1 MKTLLSNFSV
11 KKPYTVIVAVVFIL
25 VLGFI
30 SVTNMT
36 TDLLPS
42 LNLPYAVVSTSYV
55 GASPEEVETVVT
67 RPIEQRMAS
76 ISNIKNIQSVS
87 SEHISMVILEFNE
100 TTNMDAAVIE
110 MRESLDMVK
119 ANMPDGIGSPII
131 MKLNPNM
138 MPIMALGASLEDATL
153 EESTK
158 FIETIVIPELE
169 SVEGVASVNASGMV
183 ENVIHVVVNEDKIKA
198 LQSNLPEGVT
208 LPLNIEMI
216 ENVIQGQNFS
226 MPTGYVTDGE
236 NELLVRTGD
245 KIDGI
250 EALSDLVLFS
260 FDLPGMTPIVLSDV
274 AEILTVDNSGDRYSK
289 INGNDSITISLQKQT
304 EFATSQVSQD
314 VRAKIQALEEEYPG
328 TSIVTLLDQGEYIDI
343 VVNSISMN
351 LIYGGLLAILIL
363 IIFLRDLRPTLV
375 VALSIPISVV
385 SAFVLM
391 YFTNIT
397 LNIISMGGLALG
409 VGMLVDNSIVVIENI
424 YRMRNEGLSAKEAS
438 IQGARQVSGAILA
451 STLTTMAVFLPI
463 VFTEGLTRQIFADMG
478 LTIAFSLTASLVV
491 ALTLVPMLAS
501 KTLSKEAKAEHHVM
515 DKLKNFYLSMLKFSL
530 KHKISVI
537 LLIIVLF
544 AGSIYG
550 AIQTGAELFP
560 ASDVG
565 QITVNLELPK
575 GTTFDEASESADA
588 LYEILEDLE
597 DVETIGASI
606 GNSGMG
612 PMMMTSNNQVSYN
625 IILDPEREK
634 STQEISQII
643 RDKTEDFQGEVL
655 VSDGEMMM
663 MGLGDTGVGLTV
675 TGRDFDVLSKIAKDL
690 ADMLSK
696 IEGTTEISNGLEET
710 ASEIKVTVDKNLSIA
725 KGLTVATVFMPL
737 REALSEAQAIT
748 SVQVGNNDLD
758 VIVKSSDTVNYSL
771 DDLNEMTLESPYGQE
786 VLLKDIASIENIE
799 GFTSINRNNQQ
810 RYLTVTS
817 GIQEGYNIGI
827 ISREV
832 EDKIAEYEV
841 PEGYNIKIAGEQE
854 SINEAFTDLF
864 LMLAAGILFIYLIMV
879 AQFQSLRSPFIVMFT
894 IPLAFTGGFLAL
906 ILTQTPLSMVSMIG
920 LIILTGIVVNNGIV
934 FVDYV
939 NKMREDGLSKFD
951 AIIKTGKDR
960 MRPIMMTALTTIF
973 ALSTL
978 SLGAGEGTEM
988 MQPMAITAIGG
999 LIYATLLTLIF
1010 IPVLYD
1016 VFHKGAK

>member
-1 MKTLLSNFSV
+1 MLSNFSV

-314 VRAKIQALEEEYPG
+314 VRVKIQALEEEYPG

-758 VIVKSSDTVNYSL
+758 VIVKSSDRVNYSL

>member
-1 MKTLLSNFSV
+1 MLSNFSV